1 MNIQI
6 LKRAEI
12 NENLWND
19 CIRKG
24 ENNLAYGYC
33 EYLDVV
39 TDGFW
44 MGLVLGEYEVVFPL
58 PLKKKIGL
66 TYIVQPLFC
75 AQLGA
80 FGSLENPHVFQED
93 FIHAIPWYFLR
104 TRLHLNG
111 YFPIKRDFNM
121 SHKNYLPKENYILD
135 LQHSYQPN
143 KDAQKNIARLVEKGV
158 QYKINEVE
166 ANEIVGY
173 YQKQWGDLN
182 PLISKG
188 WYQKLL
194 TLCEKFQ
201 NNRNVICEVVSAHSL
216 DGRCLGGGIFFK
228 TQSIEHT
235 KEADASPWK
244 NKGFIHY
251 VCGAANNE
259 NPESK
264 GVMHG
269 VLDFFIRKHLNQP
282 MVFDFEGSSIDSV
295 AAFYKKFNPISKPYF
310 FIKKGF

>member
-1 MNIQI
+1 MKIQ
-6 LKRAEI
+6 LFKRAEI
-12 NENLWND
+12 NETLWNA

-24 ENNLAYGYC
+24 INNLAYGYT

-44 MGLVLGEYEVVFPL
+44 MGLVLGDYDVVFPL
-58 PLKKKIGL
+58 PLKKKFGL

-80 FGSLENPHVFQED
+80 FGYSKDSTVFQEN
-93 FIHAIPWYFLR
+93 FTRAIPWYFFR

-111 YFPIKRDFNM
+111 YFPIKRDF
-121 SHKNYLPKENYILD
+121 KTGEIGYQTKENFILD
-135 LQHSYQPN
+135 LQHGYQPN

-182 PLISKG
+182 PLISKD
-188 WYQKLL
+188 WYEKFLR
-194 TLCEKFQ
+194 LCEKFQ
-201 NNRNVICEVVSAHSL
+201 NNDDIICEIVSAHSL
-216 DGRCLGGGIFFK
+216 DGNCLGGGIFFK
-228 TQSIEHT
+228 TQSNEHMKVT
-235 KEADASPWK
+235 DESPWK

-259 NPESK
+259 NPESR

-269 VLDFFIRKHLNQP
+269 VLDFIIRRHLDKP
-282 MVFDFEGSSIDSV
+282 MIFDFEGSSIESV
-295 AAFYKKFNPISKPYF
+295 AMFYKKFNPTSKPYF
-310 FIKKGF
+310 FLKKGI